1 MNNFGKNAMGAL
13 LGTFYLMCFAFPV
26 GLFLDVFRDKMP
38 IGQFLG
44 NQIVIFFV
52 VWFVGYFF
60 VKEYREWIAER
71 NKPRQDDNKH
81 DVSKPGPS
89 DATKDDS
96 KPDNAKNVKPD
107 SDDKH

>member
-44 NQIVIFFV
+44 NQIVIFLV
-52 VWFVGYFF
+52 VWFFGYFI
-60 VKEYREWIAER
+60 VKGWREMFADM

-89 DATKDDS
+89 DATKDGS
-96 KPDNAKNVKPD
+96 KPDAKNVKPD

>member
-44 NQIVIFFV
+44 NQIVIFLV
-52 VWFVGYFF
+52 VWFFGYFI
-60 VKEYREWIAER
+60 VKGWREMFAEM
-71 NKPRQDDNKH
+71 NKPRQDDNKPGSS
-81 DVSKPGPS
+81 DATKDGSKLGPS
-89 DATKDDS
+89 DATKDGS
-96 KPDNAKNVKPD
+96 KSDN
-107 SDDKH
+107 DDKH